1 MDLYDDA
8 ESSMNAFDQADIEDA
23 ILGPIDEKNKL
34 EEAHKDLLNLFPG
47 FDDSTTSDA
56 WQQSL
61 EDDVKRNEFYDKL
74 KTYANLLNLAL
85 TNRDIF
91 TEIGF
96 DKLEEYRKDYRFLT
110 SYAKV

>member
-1 MDLYDDA
+1 MTQEELINYLCDVNKDGEVDVLDVTHIQRYLALFDTKNTNLGEIAFEWRDA
-8 ESSMNAFDQADIEDA
+8 EYR
-23 ILGPIDEKNKL
+23 
-34 EEAHKDLLNLFPG
+34 
-47 FDDSTTSDA
+47 STTSDA

-61 EDDVKRNEFYDKL
+61 EDDVKRNDFYDKL

-96 DKLEEYRKDYRFLT
+96 DKLEEYRKD
-110 SYAKV
+110 